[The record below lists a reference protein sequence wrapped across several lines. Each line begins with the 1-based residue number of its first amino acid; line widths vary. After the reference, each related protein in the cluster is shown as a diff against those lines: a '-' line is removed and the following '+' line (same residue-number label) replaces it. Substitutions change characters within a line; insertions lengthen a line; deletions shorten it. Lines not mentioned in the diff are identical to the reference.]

1 MMHRTLDQKEMSG
14 ICISFLE
21 FFARAGGMKIN
32 AGVRGSLSHLIFLVA
47 TENGSTSCSLIS
59 DEIMLSLSALEYNM
73 VLVTPSNQVID
84 VFVLCIRAI
93 HTVEPMVLS
102 RVSFPFTQRSRET
115 PPRAEDL

>member
-1 MMHRTLDQKEMSG
+1 MTSIIITEV
-14 ICISFLE
+14 LE
-21 FFARAGGMKIN
+21 
-32 AGVRGSLSHLIFLVA
+32 SPP
-47 TENGSTSCSLIS
+47 TSCSLIS